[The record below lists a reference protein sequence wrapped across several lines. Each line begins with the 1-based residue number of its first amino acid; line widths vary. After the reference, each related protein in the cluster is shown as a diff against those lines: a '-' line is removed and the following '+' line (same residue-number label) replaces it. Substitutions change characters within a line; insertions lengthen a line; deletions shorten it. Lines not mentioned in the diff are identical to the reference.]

1 MTVYVRAGGERHGCA
16 SQTEISPDSVL
27 ILRGGVQGDVCRVCG
42 GVNPPRRKIQQ
53 PVGDAW
59 SKPGKAVS
67 FRSAVGGLA
76 SSSVGAAEEAEQRAL
91 EEGFGGQSRCGKR
104 LGGEAYVGTRKPVL
118 AARACLRLL
127 LRSVC

>member
-1 MTVYVRAGGERHGCA
+1 M
-16 SQTEISPDSVL
+16 SPDSVL

-91 EEGFGGQSRCGKR
+91 EEGFAGQSRCGKR
-104 LGGEAYVGTRKPVL
+104 LGGEDVGTRKPVL

>member
-1 MTVYVRAGGERHGCA
+1 MTVYVHAGGERHGCA
-16 SQTEISPDSVL
+16 SQTEMSPDSVL
-27 ILRGGVQGDVCRVCG
+27 FLRGGVQGDVCRVCG
-42 GVNPPRRKIQQ
+42 GVSPPRRKIQQ
-53 PVGDAW
+53 PVGDAR

-104 LGGEAYVGTRKPVL
+104 LGGEDVGMRKRVL
-118 AARACLRLL
+118 GARACLRLL